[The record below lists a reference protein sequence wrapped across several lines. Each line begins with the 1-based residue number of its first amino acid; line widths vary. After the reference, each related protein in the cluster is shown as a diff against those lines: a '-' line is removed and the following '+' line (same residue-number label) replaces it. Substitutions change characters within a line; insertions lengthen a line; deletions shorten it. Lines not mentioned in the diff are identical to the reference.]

1 MKKIISFLTLFL
13 IYSGAYAQQGRS
25 LDELQHAYQTCLDT
39 GNNGYGCAVGFYQ
52 QMDSLLNV
60 VYNGIRVKA
69 NPEQKENLKDEQLEW
84 LAKRDLY
91 FKKTFL
97 AVKKNSPG
105 ATPTNLAKA
114 SKDDKMIMYGANATY
129 VKSRVAELM
138 KRGPADY
145 DDAIYQ
151 VNPEGYYLYKNRVVD
166 KKKEI
171 EGYYG
176 NINVKKLADGKVV
189 LNLFI
194 CRGAPSYN
202 SGSLNDTLAV
212 KNNIATYLYE
222 GGKSCRI
229 TFHFYRQGI
238 KVEEHTAENSGG
250 CGFGYAVYSD
260 GFYNRRNKDIR

>member
-1 MKKIISFLTLFL
+1 MKKLISVLLLFV
-13 IYSGAYAQQGRS
+13 ISVGAYAQQGRS
-25 LDELQHAYQTCLDT
+25 LLELQGAYQDCLDT

-60 VYNGIRVKA
+60 VYNGISAKS

-84 LAKRDLY
+84 LAKRDIY
-91 FKKTFL
+91 FKKNFL
-97 AVKKNSPG
+97 AVKKNSP
-105 ATPTNLAKA
+105 AVTPTNLAHA
-114 SKDDKMIMYGANATY
+114 SKDDKMIMYGANAAY

-138 KRGPADY
+138 KGAPANY
-145 DDAIYQ
+145 DDAAYQ
-151 VNPEGYYLYKNRVVD
+151 VNPEGNYLYKNRVVD

-176 NINVKKLADGKVV
+176 DIKVKKLSDGKVA
-189 LNLFI
+189 LKLFI

-202 SGSLNDTLAV
+202 SGSLNDTLSV
-212 KNNIATYLYE
+212 KNNVATYLHE
-222 GGKSCRI
+222 GGKSCWI

-238 KVEEHTAENSGG
+238 KVEEHTKENSDG